1 MDGDTLCECGHP
13 LSLHVEG
20 QMPLGPDDK
29 GCTGDFGFDYCDCQE
44 FKEATTDAAEEPSG
58 GDHN

>member
-1 MDGDTLCECGHP
+1 
-13 LSLHVEG
+13 
-20 QMPLGPDDK
+20 MPLGPDDK
-29 GCTGDFGFDYCDCQE
+29 GCTVDFGSDYCDCQE